1 MADDVAAPAPEAEMT
16 DAPAANGA
24 GGENPGGE
32 GNSAPNVAAGNGGA
46 TLAAAQPAAPNA
58 APASPNAAPAV
69 VGDVGNASSVSGITA
84 RARDD
89 RRRAP
94 MNLA

>member
-1 MADDVAAPAPEAEMT
+1 V
-16 DAPAANGA
+16 
-24 GGENPGGE
+24 
-32 GNSAPNVAAGNGGA
+32 
-46 TLAAAQPAAPNA
+46 APNA